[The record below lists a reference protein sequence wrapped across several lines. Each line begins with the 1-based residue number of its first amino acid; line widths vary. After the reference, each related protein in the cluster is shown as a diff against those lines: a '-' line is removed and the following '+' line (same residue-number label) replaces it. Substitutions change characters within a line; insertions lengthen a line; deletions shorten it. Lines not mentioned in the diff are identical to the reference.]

1 MLDYLPLC
9 FDVVNKPCLIV
20 GGGTVAL
27 RKAVLLNKAQAKIDI
42 IAPEVSPE
50 LHALSI
56 ASGGHVTQRAFNDRD
71 VNDYWFVIAATNITD
86 VNHRV
91 ASAANTARVLVNVVD
106 TPERCDVI
114 FPAIIDRSPLLIS
127 VSSSGSAPVLARSI
141 RSKIESIAP
150 ANIGLLGDF
159 IAERRQEV
167 RCALDNDES
176 RVRLFWETLLE
187 TEIAESVLVGQLAAA
202 SSLFKDFLIAYQAKR
217 LIGEVYLVGAGPGDP
232 DLLTFKALRLMQR
245 ADIVLYDRL
254 VAPEIVDM
262 TRRDAERI
270 YVGKDRSNHTLP
282 QQDINQLL
290 IDLALAGK
298 KVVRL
303 KGGDPFIFGRGGE
316 EIQGLAERNI
326 PFQVVPGISAA
337 NGCACYSG
345 IPLTHRDHAQS
356 VRFVTGHLQDNSMD
370 LPWSELV
377 ADSQTVVIY
386 MGLTGL
392 EFICDQLILHGQ
404 SPETP
409 IALIERGTTPDHKA
423 HIGTLSTINAIVSGQ
438 TVKAPTLIIIGS
450 VVGLHNSLKGSY
462 STE

>member
-1 MLDYLPLC
+1 
-9 FDVVNKPCLIV
+9 
-20 GGGTVAL
+20 
-27 RKAVLLNKAQAKIDI
+27 
-42 IAPEVSPE
+42 
-50 LHALSI
+50 
-56 ASGGHVTQRAFNDRD
+56 
-71 VNDYWFVIAATNITD
+71 
-86 VNHRV
+86 
-91 ASAANTARVLVNVVD
+91 
-106 TPERCDVI
+106 
-114 FPAIIDRSPLLIS
+114 
-127 VSSSGSAPVLARSI
+127 
-141 RSKIESIAP
+141 
-150 ANIGLLGDF
+150 
-159 IAERRQEV
+159 
-167 RCALDNDES
+167 
-176 RVRLFWETLLE
+176 
-187 TEIAESVLVGQLAAA
+187 
-202 SSLFKDFLIAYQAKR
+202 
-217 LIGEVYLVGAGPGDP
+217 
-232 DLLTFKALRLMQR
+232 MQR